1 MTQKNGG
8 HDVEFTKKIGNEWAL
23 IFVTTVKEI
32 KGKKERK
39 KKTEGASSNT

>member
-8 HDVEFTKKIGNEWAL
+8 HDVEFTEKIDNEWAL

-32 KGKKERK
+32 KGKKGK
-39 KKTEGASSNT
+39 KEEKEEEE